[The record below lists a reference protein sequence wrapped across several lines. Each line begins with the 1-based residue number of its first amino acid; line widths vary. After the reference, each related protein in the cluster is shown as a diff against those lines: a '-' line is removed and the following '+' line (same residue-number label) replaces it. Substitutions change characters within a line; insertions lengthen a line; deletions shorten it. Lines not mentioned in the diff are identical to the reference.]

1 MSLRDDELV
10 SSKTQLLP
18 IMSLLMIIDPSRSD
32 ITIDLLMNQ
41 S

>member
-18 IMSLLMIIDPSRSD
+18 IMSPSMIIDPSRSD